1 MALLVYFEFSSS
13 LQGVAM
19 PAAAFHSVKLPAELI
34 EQARD
39 SAEVFRRSTA
49 AQIEYWALL
58 GKAVEESGITAREA
72 RAVIAPAAH
81 TQNDQVSELLADFT
95 AFDGAGSLA
104 RHVREI
110 VAANA
115 ANAISNGMRKAA

>member
-1 MALLVYFEFSSS
+1 V
-13 LQGVAM
+13 
-19 PAAAFHSVKLPAELI
+19 PAAAFHSVKLPAQLI

-58 GKAVEESGITAREA
+58 GKAVEESGITVREA
-72 RAVIAPAAH
+72 RAVIAPAAPAH
-81 TQNDQVSELLADFT
+81 GDQVGDLLADF
-95 AFDGAGSLA
+95 AALDGAGSLA

-110 VAANA
+110 VKANA
-115 ANAISNGMRKAA
+115 ASANTCAK

>member
-1 MALLVYFEFSSS
+1 MELLVYFEFSSS

-72 RAVIAPAAH
+72 RAVIAPAA
-81 TQNDQVSELLADFT
+81 QSIDPLDAIEARFEAAASS
-95 AFDGAGSLA
+95 GSLA
-104 RHVREI
+104 ARMREVI
-110 VAANA
+110 AANQQRA
-115 ANAISNGMRKAA
+115 AVERLAA